1 MRSRRLLLPVL
12 LGATLALAG
21 CSADSG
27 GEYAEPEADRGVTV
41 QEEAAEDS
49 AAGPGGSP
57 TAPMAGT
64 REVIVTGYL
73 TMTVEDPRAS
83 SAEVA
88 RIVEAAGGW
97 VEARS
102 ERAGTEREE
111 PTASLTVRIPSGALS
126 QSLTQIEALGEVT
139 QFDQN
144 SEDVTMTVRD
154 LDARIRAMEISVE
167 RLTTM
172 LEQAATTQDVINAE
186 QTLTDRQAQLEAL
199 QSQRAYLREQVAM
212 STLHVT
218 LWTPADAPEPEPE
231 REGFWG
237 GLLKSWDAM
246 VAAMG
251 GEGGFDTYD
260 VGADGITITE
270 ERGQNVDFS
279 AGESP
284 QMVRPVIRH
293 DLQIDLTGGLHRVE
307 QFGTEPR
314 GLLLCIHEGQR
325 RRVDLHAHPDRTGP
339 QRLTQQKQD
348 QQGGVKD
355 LEHRWATAMG
365 QDKPTYAGKP

>member
-1 MRSRRLLLPVL
+1 MRSRRVLVPVL
-12 LGATLALAG
+12 LASALALAG
-21 CSADSG
+21 CSADGG
-27 GEYAEPEADRGVTV
+27 GEFSEPAADRGVTA

-49 AAGPGGSP
+49 GAAPGGSP

-73 TMTVEDPRAS
+73 TMTVEDPRAA

-88 RIVEAAGGW
+88 RVVEAAGGW

-102 ERAGTEREE
+102 ERAGTERED
-111 PTASLTVRIPSGALS
+111 PTASLTVRIPSAALS

-144 SEDVTMTVRD
+144 SEDVTMTARD

-186 QTLTDRQAQLEAL
+186 QTLTDRQAQLESL

-218 LWTPADAPEPEPE
+218 LWTPADAPEVEPE

-246 VAAMG
+246 VASAAAL
-251 GEGGFDTYD
+251 
-260 VGADGITITE
+260 VHVLGILIPWA
-270 ERGQNVDFS
+270 V
-279 AGESP
+279 
-284 QMVRPVIRH
+284 
-293 DLQIDLTGGLHRVE
+293 LGGLIAAVVVWW
-307 QFGTEPR
+307 
-314 GLLLCIHEGQR
+314 R
-325 RRVDLHAHPDRTGP
+325 RRVRARRPQPPAAPGWPAGYPVGPAGPQQPMAYAAAAPQPAPAAAPAATTSAPPAAPPKKAAEKPTGP
-339 QRLTQQKQD
+339 
-348 QQGGVKD
+348 
-355 LEHRWATAMG
+355 EAPPAE
-365 QDKPTYAGKP
+365 PE